1 MSQMGNDD
9 AGTRKM
15 MSFRIETQEFCVDIM
30 DVREIRGWTG
40 TTKLPNSPDYVRGVV
55 NLRGAVVPI
64 VDLSCRLGMPKLQPT
79 ERNVIIVT
87 QVQNRKIG
95 MLVDAVSDILT
106 LEESA
111 IQALPDIAGDNIK
124 RFLRGILPIGDRMI
138 SILVLDQILPVSEL
152 EAA

>member
-1 MSQMGNDD
+1 
-9 AGTRKM
+9 
-15 MSFRIETQEFCVDIM
+15 
-30 DVREIRGWTG
+30 
-40 TTKLPNSPDYVRGVV
+40 
-55 NLRGAVVPI
+55 
-64 VDLSCRLGMPKLQPT
+64 
-79 ERNVIIVT
+79 
-87 QVQNRKIG
+87 VQNRKIG

-138 SILVLDQILPVSEL
+138 SILVLDQILPASEI